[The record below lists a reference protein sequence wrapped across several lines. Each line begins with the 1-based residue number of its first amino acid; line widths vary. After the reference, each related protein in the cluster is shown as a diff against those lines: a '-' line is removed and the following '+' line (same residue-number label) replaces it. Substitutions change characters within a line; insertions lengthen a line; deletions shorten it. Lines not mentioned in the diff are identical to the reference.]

1 LKHATSIRVSNFHGE
16 PFILQSGRPSKATCV
31 VQNAVLTSSLGTA
44 IGAHLMGLDREATR
58 HTLGIAE
65 FHGPRSPMMRR
76 IDHPTM
82 LKDGSAWGALSGV
95 TAAPLAANDF
105 TGTPAVL
112 VENAAEA
119 AVFGRHI
126 GVLPALAGK
135 LLRNEVIRADS
146 GGIDRV
152 MQL

>member
-1 LKHATSIRVSNFHGE
+1 
-16 PFILQSGRPSKATCV
+16 
-31 VQNAVLTSSLGTA
+31 
-44 IGAHLMGLDREATR
+44 
-58 HTLGIAE
+58 
-65 FHGPRSPMMRR
+65 MMRR

-82 LKDGSAWGALSGV
+82 LKDGSAWGAFSGV
-95 TAAPLAANDF
+95 TAAPLAADDF
-105 TGTPAVL
+105 TSAPAVL

-126 GVLPALAGK
+126 GFLPALAGK

-152 MQL
+152 TQL